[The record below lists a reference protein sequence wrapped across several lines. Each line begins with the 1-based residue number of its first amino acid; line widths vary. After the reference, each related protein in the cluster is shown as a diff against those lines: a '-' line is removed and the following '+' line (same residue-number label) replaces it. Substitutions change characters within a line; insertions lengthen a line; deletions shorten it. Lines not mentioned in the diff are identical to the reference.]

1 MRNLVTLVG
10 RGVHGH
16 TDRKQTRPETPAGSV
31 HRRSR
36 TVVRGFFVSA
46 VVAVLATAGCSSR
59 TTPNTPTTSS
69 PSTSAFAGV
78 SSDSS
83 GTSGSSIPASYPP
96 GKELVCEARDRLK
109 TSIAALT
116 NTSVLKGG
124 TTALKAAVD
133 QVQTDLA
140 ALAAAGEQDYQPQI
154 AALKSALQQ
163 LQTAVSGLG
172 NGGASGSVTAVATAI
187 AATGTAAGDLFTQLK
202 TACGS

>member
-1 MRNLVTLVG
+1 MTNRPSSSGDTVMRNLVTLVG

-16 TDRKQTRPETPAGSV
+16 PDRKQPRPETPAGSV

-83 GTSGSSIPASYPP
+83 GKSGSSTPASYPP
-96 GKELVCEARDRLK
+96 GKEQVCEARDRLN

-116 NTSVLKGG
+116 NTSLLQGG
-124 TTALKAAVD
+124 TTALKAAAD
-133 QVQTDLA
+133 QVP
-140 ALAAAGEQDYQPQI
+140 G
-154 AALKSALQQ
+154 
-163 LQTAVSGLG
+163 
-172 NGGASGSVTAVATAI
+172 
-187 AATGTAAGDLFTQLK
+187 
-202 TACGS
+202 